1 MNVPML
7 RSRPRQF
14 AAATALLALAA
25 AATAFSA
32 PSGQQ
37 APWLADLKGE
47 HRQLFD
53 TPTPNGG
60 VPLVH
65 IMNYY
70 DTYNTAFAVKDN
82 AVNGVLTFY
91 GGTTL
96 FGLSDAMWAKYQL
109 GAFLG
114 EKDAAGSPFVA
125 NPWRSTPTIMGMS
138 LPQASIESLQKR
150 GATLIICN
158 NALTVFSGLVAKSRG
173 LDAQAVYADMKA
185 NILPKVTLV
194 PAMVIAIEQA
204 HTAGLS
210 YHRQ

>member
-1 MNVPML
+1 M
-7 RSRPRQF
+7 
-14 AAATALLALAA
+14 
-25 AATAFSA
+25 
-32 PSGQQ
+32 
-37 APWLADLKGE
+37 
-47 HRQLFD
+47 
-53 TPTPNGG
+53 
-60 VPLVH
+60 
-65 IMNYY
+65 
-70 DTYNTAFAVKDN
+70 
-82 AVNGVLTFY
+82 LTFY

-114 EKDAAGSPFVA
+114 EKDAAGNPFVA